1 MRKTVFAVAVAAA
14 LVAANGAE
22 AQVFTPTFTS
32 PRLTNDLGIYL
43 NDGPGDL
50 GVEGIWRGGPLG
62 LRVGYM
68 DVFDGLLTIGG
79 ELRNPLPMTGAPL
92 GLAFVA
98 GAQGALGDNGGVGV
112 QAGLSAGYTFIG
124 SGMAVTPYIHPRI
137 GLVNNIGPSDDME
150 VEVLADL
157 GFDLEF
163 SNNLILRFGGN
174 LGNIGSNWGIGLAW
188 RQ

>member
-1 MRKTVFAVAVAAA
+1 MKKTLFATAIALAAV
-14 LVAANGAE
+14 LSNGLE
-22 AQVFTPTFTS
+22 AQVFTPTYTS

-62 LRVGYM
+62 IRVGYL
-68 DVFDGLLTIGG
+68 DAGDGLLTVGG

-98 GAQGALGDNGGVGV
+98 GAQGALGDGGGVGV
-112 QAGLSAGYTFIG
+112 QAGLSAGYTFHG
-124 SGMAVTPYIHPRI
+124 TGMAITPYIHPRI
-137 GLVNNIGPSDDME
+137 ALVNNIGPSDDMN

-163 SNNLILRFGGN
+163 SNNLILRFGAN
-174 LGNIGSNWGIGLAW
+174 LGGIGSDWGVGLAW